1 MRLARIAAAALLALG
16 AGLVI
21 PPSPAR
27 AAITHKLNDY
37 NGDGISDIVA
47 VRLVDD
53 CLYRWN
59 GVAGGG
65 GFTSRALVGCGWGNF
80 KYALSA
86 PGDLNRDGIGD
97 LVSVDNRDGCMYR
110 WLGTGNGGFGAA
122 TRFGCGWD
130 LFWRG
135 LHGAGDLNN
144 DGNGDLI
151 MVRDENGCLFRAFGD
166 GNGGF
171 GPRERINCEYRNF
184 AATMTGAGDITGDG
198 NADLVAANEG
208 DEPNA
213 CLFRWEGDGQGGFR
227 SFAQIGCGWAPYTV
241 IANISGMGDLN
252 GDGRGDLV
260 AVDTDDGVL
269 RGWHGT
275 GTGFYGPA
283 VTYGEGWDNYFLAT

>member
-1 MRLARIAAAALLALG
+1 MTRIFRLSVLIAMVSSFVLVVAA
-16 AGLVI
+16 
-21 PPSPAR
+21 PAR
-27 AAITHKLNDY
+27 AAVTHKLNDY

-47 VRLVDD
+47 VEHNDN

-59 GVAGGG
+59 GVASG
-65 GFTSRALVGCGWGNF
+65 GFTTRALVGCGWENL

-151 MVRDENGCLFRAFGD
+151 TIREGNGCMFRAFGD

-171 GPRERINCEYRNF
+171 LPRERINCEYRNF
-184 AATMTGAGDITGDG
+184 TETLTGAGDITGDG
-198 NADLVAANEG
+198 NADLVAVNEG
-208 DEPNA
+208 ETDP
-213 CLFRWEGDGQGGFR
+213 CLYRFEGDGQGSFR
-227 SFAQIGCGWAPYTV
+227 RFAQIGCGWGPYV
-241 IANISGMGDLN
+241 FSRNIAGMGDLN
-252 GDGRGDLV
+252 GDGNGDLV
-260 AVDTDDGVL
+260 AIDLTSGIL
-269 RGWHGT
+269 RGWQST
-275 GTGFYGPA
+275 GNGDYGAAITYGPGWS
-283 VTYGEGWDNYFLAT
+283 TYYLAG